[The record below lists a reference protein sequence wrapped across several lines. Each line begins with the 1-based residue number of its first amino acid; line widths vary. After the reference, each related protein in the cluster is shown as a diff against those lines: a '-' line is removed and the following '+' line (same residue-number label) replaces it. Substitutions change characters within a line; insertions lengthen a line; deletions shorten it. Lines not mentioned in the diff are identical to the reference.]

1 VAGRKVASSRRSD
14 SRARETNSRRKK
26 KEGRLEGETG
36 RGKAFAPL
44 PPPLFSRCTRNS
56 LPTDR
61 RAPLFE
67 RLEQARWKGTR
78 SHSLISPAWIEIY
91 DVNDLFVIT
100 NPYFPDQWADCS
112 HAESWSD
119 DWHLTQAWIS
129 VCCYCAALPERKT
142 KKVCTFYLNFSFYTQ
157 VHCSQG
163 AQSLTSELMTS
174 MIVYCPHLLN
184 LVSASRLW
192 RISQGLEPIRNGEI
206 VWMTNNNISYGLY
219 YSSLPLL

>member
-1 VAGRKVASSRRSD
+1 M
-14 SRARETNSRRKK
+14 
-26 KEGRLEGETG
+26 GE
-36 RGKAFAPL
+36 
-44 PPPLFSRCTRNS
+44 PPPPPFSRWTRNS

-61 RAPLFE
+61 RALLIE
-67 RLEQARWKGTR
+67 GLEQGRWKGTR

-91 DVNDLFVIT
+91 DVNNLFVIT

-142 KKVCTFYLNFSFYTQ
+142 KKVCTSYLNFLFNTQ
-157 VHCSQG
+157 VHRSQG

-192 RISQGLEPIRNGEI
+192 KISQELEPIRNGEI
-206 VWMTNNNISYGLY
+206 VWMTNNNISYSLY
-219 YSSLPLL
+219 YSSLPSL